1 MQERAYE
8 KKFKG
13 RVHLVMSKAMVK
25 YRTAVNHYVGVNSEK
40 EIEYVRRLLNLRGIE
55 SEVIDLTAMPP
66 NEKALY
72 PKPDF
77 GFQTFKKNVLK

>member
-8 KKFKG
+8 KNFKR

-40 EIEYVRRLLNLRGIE
+40 EIDFVRRQLKLRGIK
-55 SEVIDLTAMPP
+55 SEVINLTAMSP
-66 NEKALY
+66 NEKSLF